1 MKPKRIYFGGDLFD
15 HKHLVGN
22 ALLAQ
27 KINELSK
34 GKYEVHLPQNKEIPK
49 DRSTH
54 IRDLDLLHLLTSDVA
69 VFNFDGTDLDSGTVV
84 EFCYAKMCDIP
95 SVQFRSDFRLAGD
108 QKEDGD
114 PWNVMASG
122 YPRTKKVAV
131 NSMALLH
138 ESMSDAETLE
148 GQIASFHSKLALMII
163 EALDYVC
170 AQPSLFEGS
179 KEKAKMIY
187 QWATKTAGGALPT
200 FLPETEI
207 EKLIETKMAQNLI

>member
-1 MKPKRIYFGGDLFD
+1 MDPKTIYFGGDLFD

-22 ALLAQ
+22 ALLAER
-27 KINELSK
+27 INELSN
-34 GKYEVHLPQNKEIPK
+34 GRYLVHLPQNKEIPK

-54 IRDLDLLHLLTSDVA
+54 IRDLDLHHLISCDVA

-108 QKEDGD
+108 QSADGD

-131 NSMALLH
+131 NSMELYH
-138 ESMSDAETLE
+138 KSMAEKGSIE
-148 GQIASFHSKLALMII
+148 NQINAYHSKLAQLLID
-163 EALDYVC
+163 ALDEVC
-170 AQPSLFEGS
+170 KQPSLFEGNR
-179 KEKAKMIY
+179 EKAKMIY
-187 QWATKTAGGALPT
+187 QWATKSAGQL
-200 FLPETEI
+200 LPELLTDGEI
-207 EKLIETKMAQNLI
+207 DKLLDSKVKKGLI